1 MDSQWLLSGSGIFL
15 GAAGWFQALFLLN
28 IFIVLASIMSCVQ
41 ECFFPHFCF
50 AEDKYLRLPNAF
62 CDFAVS
68 DSSMFLSNVFIAYRK
83 KKSLCRILFRMWL
96 KFSCSLGRGK
106 SQTTS
111 SGVVLVA
118 TESRRG
124 WRGKC
129 QICSQKNQ
137 RKDTGKL
144 REMIVQLMLIV
155 LILKSLFISL
165 S

>member
-1 MDSQWLLSGSGIFL
+1 MDSQWLLNGSGIFL

-83 KKSLCRILFRMWL
+83 KKKAFVGSSSECGWSSPAPWGGAKARQQVLASSWWPLKAGEDGEESARSAPRKTRERTQASLEKWLFSW
-96 KFSCSLGRGK
+96 CS
-106 SQTTS
+106 
-111 SGVVLVA
+111 
-118 TESRRG
+118 
-124 WRGKC
+124 
-129 QICSQKNQ
+129 
-137 RKDTGKL
+137 
-144 REMIVQLMLIV
+144 
-155 LILKSLFISL
+155 
-165 S
+165 